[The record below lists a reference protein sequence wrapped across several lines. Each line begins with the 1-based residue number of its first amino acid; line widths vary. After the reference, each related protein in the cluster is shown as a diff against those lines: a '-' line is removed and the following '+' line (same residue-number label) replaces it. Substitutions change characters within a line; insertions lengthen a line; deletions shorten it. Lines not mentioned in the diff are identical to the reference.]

1 MPKVGNIKNLKGK
14 RAGRP
19 KGSKNKIAASIQCM
33 IEGAL
38 ADAGGQDYLTKQAE
52 ENPAAFLGLVGKLLP
67 KDVNAKIAGEMI
79 LKVITGVPDAK

>member
-1 MPKVGNIKNLKGK
+1 
-14 RAGRP
+14 
-19 KGSKNKIAASIQCM
+19 M